1 MRELRAK
8 LVESERNAQI
18 EARSKMGQL
27 KQENEEQEQEIIRR
41 LEEQQRQMIE
51 EHRRAMEEEN
61 KLTMEL
67 MF

>member
-51 EHRRAMEEEN
+51 ENISSMEEEN